1 MPEQDGALFSSSME
15 GQSSEGAL
23 ALSLFPGFE
32 RSIEEFALTCFDL
45 PLFSRRRWLCLE
57 HRSRDSQSAQG
68 SENFQ
73 NCSL

>member
-45 PLFSRRRWLCLE
+45 PRLFPQALALPRTS
-57 HRSRDSQSAQG
+57 
-68 SENFQ
+68 FP
-73 NCSL
+73 